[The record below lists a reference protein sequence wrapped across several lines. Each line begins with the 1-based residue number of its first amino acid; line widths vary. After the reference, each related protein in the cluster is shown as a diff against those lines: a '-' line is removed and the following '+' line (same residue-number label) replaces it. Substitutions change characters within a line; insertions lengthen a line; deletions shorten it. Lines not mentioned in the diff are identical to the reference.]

1 MQKDEKQDGLAA
13 VISAIGGLAET
24 ALFFYRTVKDN
35 GATDEEA
42 RTLTDIFVRTL
53 SK

>member
-24 ALFFYRTVKDN
+24 ALFFT
-35 GATDEEA
+35 E
-42 RTLTDIFVRTL
+42 L
-53 SK
+53 